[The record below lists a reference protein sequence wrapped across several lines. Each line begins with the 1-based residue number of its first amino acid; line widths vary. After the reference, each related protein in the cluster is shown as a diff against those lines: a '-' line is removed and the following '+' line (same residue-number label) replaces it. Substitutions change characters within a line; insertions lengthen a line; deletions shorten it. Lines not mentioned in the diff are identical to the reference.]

1 MKKPF
6 ALFLILLMVAFLVT
20 WPYYMYLHE
29 TGKINFT
36 KTDDED
42 YRGIITFC
50 DFPHWSIDDP
60 IGFNFIKKKI
70 QDFEYLHPGVIIEF
84 EPIKNSNFYYD
95 VNDII
100 GDGKPDII
108 PVTSDSP
115 FIYNDKLEP
124 LDKYLDKS
132 YKNSLK
138 ENVLNGFMYNKSI
151 YGIPLGMYTSV
162 LYVNSD
168 LFSKKEVEVPQNGEW
183 SYEKFLDDIM
193 RLTYQEGKKEKKNF
207 YGVTLYMERSYNLWG
222 FLMADGANIF
232 DDKGIVSFKGPQA
245 ESGLKKLME
254 LHSKGTIDPV
264 AFGDDYSKVWDSFTV
279 HKESAVLIDESYKV
293 QYLKYLENKNK
304 LFQFDIALYPEGDSD
319 VPITISPKIYGYGI
333 TKQIDK
339 KKLDMAFKFVK
350 FIADSQE
357 SVEKIGFIPVKK
369 DISID
374 DEYMK
379 KIDMAVKYTDN
390 IPQNWHDKN
399 IMFNKTLID
408 GLKNRES
415 EKVILEKIQKTLN

>member
-20 WPYYMYLHE
+20 WPYYMYLYE

-36 KTDDED
+36 EVNDED

-50 DFPHWSIDDP
+50 DFPHWSVDDP

-95 VNDII
+95 ANDII

-115 FIYNDKLEP
+115 FIYNGKLEP
-124 LDKYLDKS
+124 LDKYLDKN
-132 YKNSLK
+132 YKKSLK
-138 ENVLNGFMYNKSI
+138 ENVLNGFMHNNSV

-162 LYVNSD
+162 LYINSD

-183 SYEKFLDDIM
+183 SYEEFLNDM
-193 RLTYQEGKKEKKNF
+193 AKLTYQEGKKEKKNF

-245 ESGLKKLME
+245 ESGLKKLIE
-254 LHSKGTIDPV
+254 LYAKGTIDPV
-264 AFGDDYSKVWDSFTV
+264 AFGNDYSKVWDSFTV
-279 HKESAVLIDESYKV
+279 NKESAVLVDESYKV

-304 LFQFDIALYPEGDSD
+304 LFQFDVVLYPEGDGD

-350 FIADSQE
+350 FITDSQE
-357 SVEKIGFIPVKK
+357 SVEKIGYIPVKK
-369 DISID
+369 DVPIT
-374 DEYMK
+374 DELMK

-399 IMFNKTLID
+399 IMINKALIE
-408 GLKNRES
+408 GLRNKEN
-415 EKVILEKIQKTLN
+415 EKVILERIQKTLN

>member
-6 ALFLILLMVAFLVT
+6 ALFLILLIVVFLVT
-20 WPYYMYLHE
+20 WPYYMYLYE

-36 KTDDED
+36 QTDDED

-50 DFPHWSIDDP
+50 DFPHWSTDDP

-70 QDFEYLHPGVIIEF
+70 QDFEYLHPGIIIEF
-84 EPIKNSNFYYD
+84 EPIRNGNFYYD

-100 GDGKPDII
+100 GTDKPDII
-108 PVTSDSP
+108 PITSDSP

-124 LDKYLDKS
+124 LDKFFGKS

-138 ENVLNGFMYNKSI
+138 EDVLNGFMYNNSV

-162 LYVNSD
+162 LYINSD

-183 SYEKFLDDIM
+183 SYEEFLDDM
-193 RLTYQEGKKEKKNF
+193 AKLTYQEGKKEKKDF
-207 YGVTLYMERSYNLWG
+207 YGITMYMERSYNLWG
-222 FLMADGANIF
+222 FLMADGLNIIN
-232 DDKGIVSFKGPQA
+232 DKGTVSFKGLQA
-245 ESGLKKLME
+245 ESGIKKLIE
-254 LHSKGTIDPV
+254 LYAKSAIDPV
-264 AFGDDYSKVWDSFTV
+264 SFGGDYSKVWDSFTV
-279 HKESAVLIDESYKV
+279 NKESAVLVDESYKV

-304 LFQFDIALYPEGDSD
+304 LFQFDIALYPEGDGD

-333 TKQIDK
+333 TKQSDK
-339 KKLDMAFKFVK
+339 KKLDMAFRFVK

-369 DISID
+369 DVPIT
-374 DEYMK
+374 DEIMK

-390 IPQNWHDKN
+390 IPKNWHDKN
-399 IMFNKTLID
+399 IMFNKALID
-408 GLKNRES
+408 GLKNKES
-415 EKVILEKIQKTLN
+415 EKMILEKIQKALN

>member
-20 WPYYMYLHE
+20 WPYYMYLYE

-36 KTDDED
+36 EVNDED

-50 DFPHWSIDDP
+50 DFPHWSVDDP

-95 VNDII
+95 ANDII

-115 FIYNDKLEP
+115 FIYNGKLEP
-124 LDKYLDKS
+124 LDKYLDKN
-132 YKNSLK
+132 YKKSLK
-138 ENVLNGFMYNKSI
+138 ENVLNGFMHNNSV

-162 LYVNSD
+162 LYINSD

-183 SYEKFLDDIM
+183 SYEEFLNDM
-193 RLTYQEGKKEKKNF
+193 AKLTYQEGKKEKKNF

-245 ESGLKKLME
+245 ESGLKKLIE
-254 LHSKGTIDPV
+254 LYAKGTIDPV
-264 AFGDDYSKVWDSFTV
+264 AFGNDYSKVWDSFTV
-279 HKESAVLIDESYKV
+279 NKESAVLVDESYKV

-304 LFQFDIALYPEGDSD
+304 LFQFDVVLYPEGDGD
-319 VPITISPKIYGYGI
+319 VPITISPKIYSYGI

-350 FIADSQE
+350 FITDSQE
-357 SVEKIGFIPVKK
+357 SVEKIGYIPVKK
-369 DISID
+369 DVPIT
-374 DEYMK
+374 DELMK

-399 IMFNKTLID
+399 IMINKALID
-408 GLKNRES
+408 GLRNKEN
-415 EKVILEKIQKTLN
+415 EKMILERIQKALN